1 MRLFVGNGIGPLILA
16 SVAVAASMILSHAA
30 CMCDVSKDFKRILI
44 FDAATG
50 AAAVERERERETT
63 RVRED
68 FKRDFIHSKKGMHG
82 KTETKTTKTRG
93 RFARA
98 RSLYWRGGE
107 RDCARTRES
116 KTQRERESSTYPFYP
131 FFFRFSHPQKGRK
144 QKRKFSRARSESARN
159 DARAN
164 TETPG
169 KGIVRANL
177 DENYPFLSFFLS
189 L

>member
-50 AAAVERERERETT
+50 AAAVEREKERERE
-63 RVRED
+63 RQHESERISE
-68 FKRDFIHSKKGMHG
+68 RDFIHSKKGMHG

-93 RFARA
+93 LFARA
-98 RSLYWRGGE
+98 RSLFWRGRE

-116 KTQRERESSTYPFYP
+116 KTQRERAAHIHFIH
-131 FFFRFSHPQKGRK
+131 FFSGFHTCKKGK
-144 QKRKFSRARSESARN
+144 ILTRARSESARN

-164 TETPG
+164 TKTPG
-169 KGIVRANL
+169 KRLVRANL

>member
-1 MRLFVGNGIGPLILA
+1 LILA

-63 RVRED
+63 RVKED

-93 RFARA
+93 LFARA
-98 RSLYWRGGE
+98 RSLFWRGRE

-116 KTQRERESSTYPFYP
+116 KTQRERAAHIHFIH
-131 FFFRFSHPQKGRK
+131 FFSGFHTCKKGK
-144 QKRKFSRARSESARN
+144 ILTRARSESARN

-164 TETPG
+164 TKTPG
-169 KGIVRANL
+169 KRLVRANL